1 MSTATREVSRWGGE
15 CYKDTCPFHYKHFKG
30 EEPLC
35 NAETIELTEEAFQ
48 TKAVCKQEDRK
59 ELGL

>member
-1 MSTATREVSRWGGE
+1 MCEATKEVSRFGGE
-15 CYKDTCPFHYKHFKG
+15 CYERTCPFHYVHVKG

-35 NAETIELTEEAFQ
+35 HADSLELTEEEYEA
-48 TKAVCKQEDRK
+48 KAVCKQERK